1 MSKNRDLIQILLI
14 ITIGM
19 FIPFLGSIVISFK
32 LNPLNVEDLLK
43 ISSTF
48 GYFLLIFGLE
58 LLIVYLYFW
67 LTNMIAEKKLNQHN
81 RTLEK

>member
-14 ITIGM
+14 ITLGM
-19 FIPFLGSIVISFK
+19 FIPFLGSIIISFK

>member
-67 LTNMIAEKKLNQHN
+67 LTNMSAEKKLNQHN

>member
-1 MSKNRDLIQILLI
+1 MSKNRDLIQVLSI
-14 ITIGM
+14 IIVGM
-19 FIPFLGSIVISFK
+19 FIPFLGSIVITFK
-32 LNPLNVEDLLK
+32 LDPLNINDILK
-43 ISSTF
+43 IGSTF